1 MKPPLQMQPRGAISC
16 VPDPKHYKMETK
28 LAHRFSG
35 CSGEGQRRSLVE
47 EQRKCFSRY
56 QKLPLICPKLKSIFL
71 FYNLRTQGK
80 KESEHLG

>member
-35 CSGEGQRRSLVE
+35 CSGEGQRRKRRRE
-47 EQRKCFSRY
+47 EMGHVSSYIPNKGRYYFS
-56 QKLPLICPKLKSIFL
+56 
-71 FYNLRTQGK
+71 
-80 KESEHLG
+80 HLN